1 MKTLSFLNRLMKATQ
16 ALDKIPH
23 SGFVYFKL
31 NYYENTPFNYEPPHF
46 KKFKSNDGFES
57 GEEFD
62 TLTNEMIH
70 VGGIETNFHC
80 VEFNIKSNLLIN

>member
-1 MKTLSFLNRLMKATQ
+1 MKATQ

-31 NYYENTPFNYEPPHF
+31 NYYENTPSIYEPPHF
-46 KKFKSNDGFES
+46 KKFKSNDGFQSGQES
-57 GEEFD
+57 D
-62 TLTNEMIH
+62 TLTNQIIH